1 MKRKEQFSRQ
11 CTCKKRENKWT
22 TNRTEI
28 RRGLSRNAGVIMGR
42 YEGYSVDIINEISQI
57 LGFNYTIK
65 LVEDGAYGSYN
76 KHTGKW
82 NGMIGKEIQTEILKL
97 SLLHLFLKWQ
107 SSTYFM

>member
-1 MKRKEQFSRQ
+1 
-11 CTCKKRENKWT
+11 
-22 TNRTEI
+22 
-28 RRGLSRNAGVIMGR
+28 MGR

-82 NGMIGKEIQTEILKL
+82 NGMIGKEI
-97 SLLHLFLKWQ
+97 
-107 SSTYFM
+107 